1 MAKVHAVASITMYG
15 KVPDVGWRR
24 GSVVLTKNGLPKPNI
39 MLLNGTEVYSDKVQ
53 FQIRS

>member
-1 MAKVHAVASITMYG
+1 MYG